1 MKFSYHLI
9 EIVDEVMKEKE
20 EVEEEEEEKK
30 EKNASAKE
38 NVSAGGIQKSPSP
51 FLDDPKE
58 ISQFILDSHDMINEL
73 NLNVS
78 SLMS

>member
-1 MKFSYHLI
+1 VKFSYHLI
-9 EIVDEVMKEKE
+9 EIVDEVMEEKE

-30 EKNASAKE
+30 KKNASAKE
-38 NVSAGGIQKSPSP
+38 NVSVGGIQKGSSPS
-51 FLDDPKE
+51 LDDPKE
-58 ISQFILDSHDMINEL
+58 ISQFILDYHDMINEL

>member
-1 MKFSYHLI
+1 VKFSYHLI

-30 EKNASAKE
+30 EKNASTKE
-38 NVSAGGIQKSPSP
+38 NVSAGGIQKGPSP

-78 SLMS
+78 SLIS